1 MSKIAREI
9 VDTIA
14 DKELANAKDLINQ
27 GIKEKAAQAV
37 DFKRVESQTTL
48 VMTASSKL
56 SVTVLSSVSCSH
68 FLHAR
73 SRQRSLNFICYR
85 PAGQIA

>member
-37 DFKRVESQTTL
+37 DFKRVESQTNWME
-48 VMTASSKL
+48 V
-56 SVTVLSSVSCSH
+56 
-68 FLHAR
+68 
-73 SRQRSLNFICYR
+73 
-85 PAGQIA
+85 PAEDTEE

>member
-37 DFKRVESQTTL
+37 DFKRVESQTNWME
-48 VMTASSKL
+48 V
-56 SVTVLSSVSCSH
+56 
-68 FLHAR
+68 
-73 SRQRSLNFICYR
+73 
-85 PAGQIA
+85 PAEDTDE

>member
-37 DFKRVESQTTL
+37 DFKRVESQTNWMEVPEEDTEE
-48 VMTASSKL
+48 
-56 SVTVLSSVSCSH
+56 
-68 FLHAR
+68 
-73 SRQRSLNFICYR
+73 
-85 PAGQIA
+85 

>member
-1 MSKIAREI
+1 MSQIAREI

-37 DFKRVESQTTL
+37 DFKRVESQTNWMD
-48 VMTASSKL
+48 V
-56 SVTVLSSVSCSH
+56 
-68 FLHAR
+68 
-73 SRQRSLNFICYR
+73 
-85 PAGQIA
+85 PAEDTEE

>member
-1 MSKIAREI
+1 MSNIAREI

-37 DFKRVESQTTL
+37 DFKRVESQTNWMD
-48 VMTASSKL
+48 V
-56 SVTVLSSVSCSH
+56 
-68 FLHAR
+68 
-73 SRQRSLNFICYR
+73 
-85 PAGQIA
+85 PAEDTEE

>member
-37 DFKRVESQTTL
+37 DFKRVESQTNWTD
-48 VMTASSKL
+48 VPKED
-56 SVTVLSSVSCSH
+56 
-68 FLHAR
+68 
-73 SRQRSLNFICYR
+73 
-85 PAGQIA
+85 GEG

>member
-14 DKELANAKDLINQ
+14 NKELANAKDLINQ

-37 DFKRVESQTTL
+37 DFKRVESQTNWMD
-48 VMTASSKL
+48 V
-56 SVTVLSSVSCSH
+56 
-68 FLHAR
+68 
-73 SRQRSLNFICYR
+73 
-85 PAGQIA
+85 PAEDTEE

>member
-37 DFKRVESQTTL
+37 DFKRVESQTNWMD
-48 VMTASSKL
+48 V
-56 SVTVLSSVSCSH
+56 
-68 FLHAR
+68 
-73 SRQRSLNFICYR
+73 
-85 PAGQIA
+85 PAEDTEE